1 MEGSPPLHGG
11 CVHAPSPL
19 AKGVAR
25 DKVIRCYKCISRH
38 PLFFLS
44 RLDEENVNDLKNFG
58 YLTKK
63 GFFFEKKI
71 RFSRKEEIVV
81 YVLRVV
87 PFEFLF
93 TLSMKI
99 SFLFVALILMLYPVD
114 ARRIIT
120 RAI

>member
-1 MEGSPPLHGG
+1 MYK
-11 CVHAPSPL
+11 PSS
-19 AKGVAR
+19 A
-25 DKVIRCYKCISRH
+25 
-38 PLFFLS
+38 FFLS

-63 GFFFEKKI
+63 GFFFWKKDSI
-71 RFSRKEEIVV
+71 LEEGRDCCLN
-81 YVLRVV
+81 VLRVV

-93 TLSMKI
+93 ALSMKI
-99 SFLFVALILMLYPVD
+99 SSLFVALILMLYPVD